1 MARTFPRGA
10 VGWEYSSP
18 GMWDLYKIEEA
29 FRDAAI
35 DPSLWTQ
42 ALNCVSEQTE
52 SRAALLLPI
61 RGNRLPNAPVSDG
74 AARSTESYFRDG
86 WHLRDERLL
95 GVPTLLRT
103 GIADDLDCVPAELIA
118 KHPYY
123 QEFLA
128 PAGLRWFAGVRM
140 GMGDDIWCLSIQR
153 GIDQAPFS
161 PEEKAK
167 LTQLSRSLSTVVTF
181 ALALGSAASSAVLD
195 AFDVS
200 QTAAILL
207 NRQAEVIRTN
217 RTADRLLMGEVRISG
232 ERLTAPDTAATAALD
247 RALHRLLW
255 APSGASLM
263 PAIPLPRTGQMP
275 ILAYPLK
282 LPSLSASAMAAAQAA
297 VVLIDPSARG
307 RPIETSLR
315 AAFRLT
321 PAAARL
327 ATLLAS
333 GDPLESI
340 CEQLGISKETGRNQL
355 KSIFAKTGTNRQAEL
370 VLAMAKML

>member
-1 MARTFPRGA
+1 M
-10 VGWEYSSP
+10 
-18 GMWDLYKIEEA
+18 
-29 FRDAAI
+29 
-35 DPSLWTQ
+35 
-42 ALNCVSEQTE
+42 SEQTE

>member
-1 MARTFPRGA
+1 
-10 VGWEYSSP
+10 
-18 GMWDLYKIEEA
+18 MWDLFKIEEV

-35 DPSLWTQ
+35 DPSLWAT

-52 SRAALLLPI
+52 SRGALLLPI
-61 RGNRLPNAPVSDG
+61 RGNRLPNAPVSEG

-86 WHLRDERLL
+86 WHLCDERER
-95 GVPTLLRT
+95 GVPILLRT
-103 GIADDLDCVPAELIA
+103 GVADDFDCVPAELIA

-128 PAGLRWFAGVRM
+128 PARLRWFAGVKM
-140 GMGDDIWCLSIQR
+140 GAGEDVWCLSIQR
-153 GIDQAPFS
+153 GVDQAPFS
-161 PEEKAK
+161 PVEKAK
-167 LTQLSRSLSTVVTF
+167 LSALSRSLSTVAMFVR
-181 ALALGSAASSAVLD
+181 ALGSATSSAVLD
-195 AFDVS
+195 AFDITE
-200 QTAAILL
+200 TAVVLL

-217 RTADRLLMGEVRISG
+217 RAADRLLTGEVRISAK
-232 ERLTAPDTAATAALD
+232 RLVTHDKTATASLG

-263 PAIPLPRTGQMP
+263 PAVPLPRTGQMP

-282 LPSLSASAMAAAQAA
+282 LPTLSVSAMAAAQGAL
-297 VVLIDPSARG
+297 VLIDLGARR
-307 RPIETSLR
+307 RPFEESLQ

-321 PAAARL
+321 AAEARL

-333 GDPLESI
+333 GERLESI

-355 KSIFAKTGTNRQAEL
+355 KSIFSKTGTNRQAEL